1 MKYGKNRENAMPL
14 NQQAQIVLD
23 MIAKAEANGAPRTGE
38 IEAHELREI
47 YKSTRSA
54 YTPKVPELELV
65 EELSIPGVKG
75 NIPARFYRPIL
86 ATNQDKLPVLIYF
99 HGGGWTIGDIDT
111 HDPVCRLLADSG
123 KFSVLNVGYRL
134 APENKF
140 PAAVEDA
147 WSAYNWVVDG
157 QGDYLGIDTGAISV
171 GGDSAGGNLATVVS
185 IMARDAKL
193 NLICQALIYPAT
205 SFYIDSDSQREFA
218 EGYFL
223 TREGQKWYHSQYL
236 GSDEDRDN
244 WKASP
249 IFADSLEG
257 LAPAYILTCGF
268 DPLRDDGLVYSERLK
283 KSGVEVVYRCFEGQ
297 IHGFI
302 TMGGIIDETIVAIN
316 EVASFVSSQYQKIE

>member
-236 GSDEDRDN
+236 GSAEDRDN

-249 IFADSLEG
+249 IFANSLEG

>member
-1 MKYGKNRENAMPL
+1 MLGQR
-14 NQQAQIVLD
+14 I
-23 MIAKAEANGAPRTGE
+23 I
-38 IEAHELREI
+38 
-47 YKSTRSA
+47 
-54 YTPKVPELELV
+54 
-65 EELSIPGVKG
+65 
-75 NIPARFYRPIL
+75 
-86 ATNQDKLPVLIYF
+86 
-99 HGGGWTIGDIDT
+99 GW
-111 HDPVCRLLADSG
+111 
-123 KFSVLNVGYRL
+123 
-134 APENKF
+134 
-140 PAAVEDA
+140 
-147 WSAYNWVVDG
+147 VDG
-157 QGDYLGIDTGAISV
+157 QGDYLGIDSGVISV

-268 DPLRDDGLVYSERLK
+268 DPLRDDGLVYSEKLK

-316 EVASFVSSQYQKIE
+316 EVASFVSSQYQKIK

>member
-316 EVASFVSSQYQKIE
+316 EVASFVSSQYQKIK

>member
-268 DPLRDDGLVYSERLK
+268 DPLRDDGLRYSEKLK

-302 TMGGIIDETIVAIN
+302 TMGGIIDETIVAIK

>member
-1 MKYGKNRENAMPL
+1 M
-14 NQQAQIVLD
+14 
-23 MIAKAEANGAPRTGE
+23 
-38 IEAHELREI
+38 
-47 YKSTRSA
+47 
-54 YTPKVPELELV
+54 V

-86 ATNQDKLPVLIYF
+86 ATKQDKLPVLIYF

>member
-205 SFYIDSDSQREFA
+205 SFYIESDSQREFA

-316 EVASFVSSQYQKIE
+316 EVASFVSSQYQKIK

>member
-86 ATNQDKLPVLIYF
+86 TTKQDKLPVLIYF

-193 NLICQALIYPAT
+193 NLICQSLIYPAT

>member
-65 EELSIPGVKG
+65 EEFSIPGVKG

-86 ATNQDKLPVLIYF
+86 GTKQDKLPVLIYF

-157 QGDYLGIDTGAISV
+157 QGDYLGIDTRAISV

-193 NLICQALIYPAT
+193 DLICQALIYPAT

-236 GSDEDRDN
+236 RSDEDRDN

-268 DPLRDDGLVYSERLK
+268 DPLRDDGLRYSEKLK

-316 EVASFVSSQYQKIE
+316 EVASFVSSQYQKIK

>member
-1 MKYGKNRENAMPL
+1 MPL

-268 DPLRDDGLVYSERLK
+268 DPLRDDGLVYSEKLK

-302 TMGGIIDETIVAIN
+302 TMGGIIDETIVAIK

>member
-38 IEAHELREI
+38 IEAHKLREI

-65 EELSIPGVKG
+65 EEISIPGVKG

-86 ATNQDKLPVLIYF
+86 ASKQDKLPVLIYF

-268 DPLRDDGLVYSERLK
+268 DPLRDDGLVYSEKLK
-283 KSGVEVVYRCFEGQ
+283 KSGVEVTYRCFEGQ

-316 EVASFVSSQYQKIE
+316 EVASFVSSQYQKTK

>member
-1 MKYGKNRENAMPL
+1 MKYGKNREKAMTL

-38 IEAHELREI
+38 IEAHELRKI

-205 SFYIDSDSQREFA
+205 SFYIESDSQREFA

-268 DPLRDDGLVYSERLK
+268 DPLRDDGLVYSEKLK

-316 EVASFVSSQYQKIE
+316 EVASFISSQYQKIK

>member
-268 DPLRDDGLVYSERLK
+268 DPLRDDGLVYSEKLK

>member
-268 DPLRDDGLVYSERLK
+268 DPLRDDGLVYSEKLK

-302 TMGGIIDETIVAIN
+302 TMGGIIDETIVAIK